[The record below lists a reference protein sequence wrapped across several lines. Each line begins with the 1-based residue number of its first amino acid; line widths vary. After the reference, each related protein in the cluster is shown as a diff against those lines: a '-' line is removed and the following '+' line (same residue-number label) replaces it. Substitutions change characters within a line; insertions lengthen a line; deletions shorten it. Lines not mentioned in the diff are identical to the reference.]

1 MMADRKQLKLRY
13 RPGFQILQDLKR
25 NISLDT
31 GISYFSNRVDRTTSC
46 CLKESTSSDVV
57 LRALMD
63 DSPDV

>member
-31 GISYFSNRVDRTTSC
+31 GIHI
-46 CLKESTSSDVV
+46 
-57 LRALMD
+57 
-63 DSPDV
+63 SPIE